1 MPISTYKVGTL
12 YQPPKCAALEI
23 EVTTIYLDFFLVQIN
38 AVGIQRKLIKLASHI
53 FFTLRTIFLPYKRTN
68 QHGVKT
74 PKKEPKRGERANN
87 FLFKEGDRPVLLFRL
102 PTKYKVYHEAKQ
114 HRIEEG
120 GYKAENW
127 IPDLNQQN

>member
-1 MPISTYKVGTL
+1 M
-12 YQPPKCAALEI
+12 
-23 EVTTIYLDFFLVQIN
+23 VTAPQVCRIGNRSNNYLDIFLVQIN
-38 AVGIQRKLIKLASHI
+38 AVDIQRKLIKLASHF

-68 QHGVKT
+68 QHGVKI

>member
-1 MPISTYKVGTL
+1 M
-12 YQPPKCAALEI
+12 PPKCAALEI
-23 EVTTIYLDFFLVQIN
+23 EVTTTYLDFFLVQIN
-38 AVGIQRKLIKLASHI
+38 AVDIQRKLIKLASH
-53 FFTLRTIFLPYKRTN
+53 IFLPYKRTN

-102 PTKYKVYHEAKQ
+102 PTKYKVYHGAKQ

>member
-1 MPISTYKVGTL
+1 M
-12 YQPPKCAALEI
+12 PPKCAALEI
-23 EVTTIYLDFFLVQIN
+23 EVTTTW
-38 AVGIQRKLIKLASHI
+38 I
-53 FFTLRTIFLPYKRTN
+53 FFSPNKCGRYPTEIDKTCITFFLPYKRTN
-68 QHGVKT
+68 QHGVKI